1 MDFLETILAAKKT
14 EIENLAPVQQTIN
27 KKRPSFYQYV
37 KNHPEKTQII
47 AEIKRAS
54 PSKGAINLSV
64 DPLEQA
70 KIYEKAGVAA
80 ISVLTDPVYFKG
92 AIQDLA
98 DVAAIVDL
106 PLLCKDFIISK
117 QQIDRAK
124 MAGASLILLIV
135 AALEPANLKEL
146 YNYAES
152 LGLEIL
158 VETHN
163 AEELAL
169 AKSLPAKI
177 IGVNNRNLKTF
188 EVNLETSL
196 ALGEKDNATIYISES
211 GFKTAEDVA
220 QVKENYQAVL
230 VGETLMK
237 AENIPKKIQELQV
250 MRQ

>member
-1 MDFLETILAAKKT
+1 MDFLETILTAKKA
-14 EIENLAPVQQTIN
+14 EIENLAPVHQTIN

-37 KNHPEKTQII
+37 KGHPEKIQII

-54 PSKGAINLSV
+54 PSKGAINLAV

-70 KIYEKAGVAA
+70 KNYENAGVAA
-80 ISVLTDPVYFKG
+80 ISVLTDPVFFKG
-92 AIQDLA
+92 TIQDLA
-98 DVAAIVDL
+98 DVAAVVDL

-124 MAGASLILLIV
+124 IAGASLILLIV
-135 AALEPANLKEL
+135 AALEPAKLKEL
-146 YNYAES
+146 HEYAES
-152 LGLEIL
+152 LNLEIL

-169 AKSLPAKI
+169 AKSLPAKV
-177 IGVNNRNLKTF
+177 IGVNNRDLKTF
-188 EVNLETSL
+188 EVTLETSL
-196 ALGEKDNATIYISES
+196 NLAQTDDETIYISES
-211 GFKTAEDVA
+211 GFKTTEDVA

-237 AENIPKKIQELQV
+237 AGNILEKIQALQV
-250 MRQ
+250 IRQ

>member
-1 MDFLETILAAKKT
+1 MDFLETILTAKKA
-14 EIENLAPVQQTIN
+14 EIENLAPVHQKIN

-37 KNHPEKTQII
+37 KDHPQKMQII

-54 PSKGAINLSV
+54 PSKGAINLAV

-70 KIYEKAGVAA
+70 KNYENAGVAA
-80 ISVLTDPVYFKG
+80 ISVLTDPVFFKG
-92 AIQDLA
+92 TIQDLA
-98 DVAAIVDL
+98 DVAAVVDL

-124 MAGASLILLIV
+124 IAGASLILLIV
-135 AALEPANLKEL
+135 AALEPAKLKEL
-146 YNYAES
+146 HEYAES
-152 LGLEIL
+152 LNLEIL

-169 AKSLPAKI
+169 AKSLPAKV
-177 IGVNNRNLKTF
+177 IGVNNRDLKTF
-188 EVNLETSL
+188 EVTLETSL
-196 ALGEKDNATIYISES
+196 NLAQTDDETIYISES
-211 GFKTAEDVA
+211 GFKTTEDVA

-237 AENIPKKIQELQV
+237 AGNILEKIQALQV
-250 MRQ
+250 IRQ